1 MYQLSYYEGDRRERK
16 TFGKMADARREAKL
30 ILGRLA
36 INAHDVAELTT
47 ADMESYVVA
56 KKYIEATGQPLHVC
70 AQTFAQAHSK
80 LAGRFVSI
88 LDAVDFYL
96 DFNRGTDIK
105 KTLVELIADFADGR
119 KAMGVNSNYVE
130 TIKRQLGRL
139 AAAHPD
145 RTLATLR
152 TPNLDKWLGS
162 QNWHPNTK
170 NDTRK
175 ICVTFGNWGKANGY
189 LPTNRPTEFCGM
201 MKYKVPPSK
210 VVIYSP
216 TELRAILDAVKTKRA
231 DLLPWT
237 ACAAFLGARVSELS
251 LLSWENINFERGF
264 VEVASKKVR
273 TKARRLVPLSD
284 ALRAWLLPHKQDSG
298 LICGHAD
305 PRAALN
311 RAVFGTDVSLKDN
324 AFRHSYISHRLA
336 QINDIGAV
344 ALEAGN
350 SPDIIFT
357 HYLELVG
364 PEEAAAWFGTIPT
377 AIAGNVGVAAA

>member
-1 MYQLSYYEGDRRERK
+1 
-16 TFGKMADARREAKL
+16 
-30 ILGRLA
+30 
-36 INAHDVAELTT
+36 
-47 ADMESYVVA
+47 MESYVVA
-56 KKYIEATGQPLHVC
+56 KKYIETTGQPLHVC
-70 AQTFAQAHSK
+70 AQSFAQAHRM
-80 LAGRFVSI
+80 LAGRSVS
-88 LDAVDFYL
+88 LLEAVEFYL
-96 DFNRGTDIK
+96 DFHRASDVK
-105 KTLVELIADFADGR
+105 KTLVEMIAEFANGR
-119 KAMGVNSNYVE
+119 RAMGVNSTYVKNVE
-130 TIKRQLGRL
+130 LQLGRL
-139 AAAHPD
+139 AAAYPD

-152 TPNLDKWLGS
+152 TPDLDKWLQS
-162 QNWHPNTK
+162 QKCHPNTK

-175 ICVTFGNWGKANGY
+175 HCITFGNWAKANGY
-189 LPTNRPTEFCGM
+189 WPSNRPSEFSGM
-201 MKYKVPPSK
+201 LRYKVPASQ

-216 TELRAILDAVKTKRA
+216 AELRVILDTVKTKRA

-237 ACAAFLGARVSELS
+237 ACAVFLGARVSELS

-284 ALRAWLLPHKQDSG
+284 ALRAWLLPHKQDNG

-311 RAVFGTDVSLKDN
+311 RAVFGTEVSLKDN

-350 SPDIIFT
+350 SPDVIFK
-357 HYLELVG
+357 HYRELVG
-364 PEEAAAWFGTIPT
+364 PKEAAAWFGTIPT
-377 AIAGNVGVAAA
+377 AITSNVGVAAT